1 MDNSFNHTQP
11 MDFVLGGQPMIKGF
25 EEGLKMLR
33 EGSKAK
39 LFIPSSMGY
48 ANNAPPE
55 IGANANLVFDIEV
68 LKVSDQAPP
77 TNNQAPPTIDTTR
90 R

>member
-1 MDNSFNHTQP
+1 
-11 MDFVLGGQPMIKGF
+11 
-25 EEGLKMLR
+25 
-33 EGSKAK
+33 
-39 LFIPSSMGY
+39 MGY